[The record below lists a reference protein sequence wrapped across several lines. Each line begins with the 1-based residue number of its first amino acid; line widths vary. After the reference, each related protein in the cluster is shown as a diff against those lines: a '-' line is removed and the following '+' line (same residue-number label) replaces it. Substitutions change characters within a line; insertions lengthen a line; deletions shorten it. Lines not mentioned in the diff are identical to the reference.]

1 MANIRK
7 TFNFRNGV
15 QVDEDNFIV
24 DSLGKVGIGTTVP
37 NEFLDVRGDTKVVGI
52 ITSQSI
58 ETRNVNVA
66 GVTTFSGNTHV
77 GNGITMYPTSG
88 IVSATGFYGDA
99 SKLSN
104 LPTSQWINVAGA
116 GLTSI
121 YNQGFVGV
129 CTNNPKFTFQVG
141 GNDSLSTF
149 LNGVGINSSGG
160 IVATGVITATKFVG
174 DVEGAVSGGITGDIS
189 GNVNATS
196 VGSTSLN
203 VTGISTF
210 KDDVEFHGA
219 TGITSAFWDK
229 SANALTIKDNAKASF
244 GDTAGDFDI
253 YYDNNAYLTTG
264 SRGFIINS
272 YNGSFAINGGS
283 NSDFKFGV
291 TFLGTISAG
300 DLMGGS
306 TNTYDLGI
314 ASIKWRDLYL
324 CGAVQ
329 GNVNA
334 GIVTATT
341 RSEVAKQ
348 GIGTASPQSQ
358 LHVFNHSGISSIQV
372 ESGSSEAIISLGKF
386 ANQQQTSA
394 EIVFGKTTGGLNYSN
409 TASLDIINYDN
420 GNVNNIIDLGSG
432 SGTNAVRGHWNWM
445 SGSDIN
451 NPRMTLTNDGNLGI
465 GKTNPVRAL
474 DVVGIATVSNDSF
487 VGANSWIAGNAT
499 VYGNLNVT
507 GSTNVNIAGQNLN
520 VTTGHSKVK
529 NLDVTN
535 ALNVTGITTF
545 NDNVGIAGTVGSGQW
560 FFINADGHVA
570 IGTATLMNA
579 PSVGLDARQVQVT
592 ARGLGVGRTELTAA
606 VDFSNAGRA
615 HDDVVVPTAEAGRMY
630 MYPPKVSGDERDND
644 LVGLTGGAIV
654 YNTDN
659 NSLQVYN
666 GSSWSNQ
673 AAGGVTTL
681 NGLSDVTISGSP
693 STGQFL
699 KYTGSGWENA
709 TGTIG
714 TLNDLSGVTISS
726 PSNDQVLKYNGSAWV
741 NASSPGGLADIV
753 SDTTPQLGGNLDT
766 NSKNITFGDSSGA
779 TVNRLTLGA
788 APDMSI
794 YHDGTSGS
802 INLANGSLTTRV
814 HDSNGKGF
822 YIEDPNG
829 GSAETIAKF
838 EKDATTGK
846 GRCELLFEGSK
857 KFETT
862 STGVTITGDL
872 TVTGS
877 GGLKSRSTVTG
888 TASNLASGSSA
899 DVNITGAYKSY
910 ALLKIAINRPAWVVL
925 YTNDTTRTADDSR
938 SSSTDPTPGSGV
950 LAEVITTASGS
961 STFVMTPGVIG
972 WNDDG
977 TPTTTVYAKVQ
988 NLDSVS
994 RSITITLTLL
1004 PLE

>member
-189 GNVNATS
+189 GNVTATS
-196 VGSTSLN
+196 VGTTSLT
-203 VTGISTF
+203 VTGVSTF
-210 KDDVEFHGA
+210 SKDVFFAGGA
-219 TGITSAFWDK
+219 RAGVDAYASWDE
-229 SANALTIKDNAKASF
+229 SENQFFFQDDARASF
-244 GDTAGDFDI
+244 GDSGDLKI
-253 YYDNNAYLTTG
+253 YHSGSHSWIEDTGTGNLVLKG
-264 SRGFIINS
+264 SRVDIQDTSGNELLS
-272 YNGSFAINGGS
+272 AEGGQYVRL
-283 NSDFKFGV
+283 NYGANEKFRTTNTGV
-291 TFLGTISAG
+291 TISGVAVAG
-300 DLMGGS
+300 QF
-306 TNTYDLGI
+306 T
-314 ASIKWRDLYL
+314 
-324 CGAVQ
+324 

-409 TASLDIINYDN
+409 PASLDIINYDN

-445 SGSDIN
+445 SGADIN

-487 VGANSWIAGNAT
+487 VGANSWVAGNAT

-535 ALNVTGITTF
+535 NLNVTGITTF

-615 HDDVVVPTAEAGRMY
+615 HDDVVVPTPEANRMY
-630 MYPPKVSGDERDND
+630 MYPPKVTGTERGN
-644 LVGLTGGAIV
+644 LVGVTGGAIV

-666 GSSWSNQ
+666 GTSWSNQ